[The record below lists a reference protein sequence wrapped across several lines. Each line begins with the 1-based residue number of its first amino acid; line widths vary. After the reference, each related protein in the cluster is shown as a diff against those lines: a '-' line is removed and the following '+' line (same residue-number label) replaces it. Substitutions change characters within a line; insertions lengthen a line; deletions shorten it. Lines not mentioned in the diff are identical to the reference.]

1 MSSQTCLP
9 ASGGIRDPV
18 WIPAGVYPDEHRG
31 ENDKVSIMTQAWRN
45 ETTHE
50 LAHRG
55 FNSAVK
61 PGVGL
66 MYGAG
71 QRNLQSPYINTHACL

>member
-31 ENDKVSIMTQAWRN
+31 ENDKVSIMTQAWRI
-45 ETTHE
+45 
-50 LAHRG
+50 
-55 FNSAVK
+55 K